1 MAKINVRDRNKNKPD
16 KKPNWEYRFEA
27 AKIGGKRKQISKG
40 GFRTKKE
47 ALEAGTKAF
56 VEYNDGG
63 QTSQP
68 SEMSTADY
76 FDLWF
81 KQYVE
86 VNLRHKTQASYRGI
100 ITNHIKPRIGHY
112 KLNSLSPYILQEFVN
127 ELKTNGYSKRHI
139 VNILST
145 VSNALN
151 YAVEPLQF
159 IKHNPAALVKMPKI
173 ERAPKQRIVLSSENW
188 EKIISRFPFG
198 NKYHIPLI
206 IGYHTGLR
214 ISEAFALTWNDVDFK
229 KSEIHVSKQIV
240 KIKNDGE
247 KAKWCFGEPKTN
259 SSVRT
264 VKIGNTLLNVLK
276 AEKLRQN
283 ENRLRYGE
291 YYTFYSLE
299 KLDERSFTLNE
310 NKNGD
315 VQLICVDENGQ
326 FVTTDSF
333 KYCSRVIHHE
343 LKIDFDFHSLRHTH
357 ATILVENGADI
368 KNVQKRLGHEKIET
382 TLQTYVHDTEEM
394 AERSVEV
401 FERAIG
407 GQK

>member
-86 VNLRHKTQASYRGI
+86 VNLRHKTQASYQGI
-100 ITNHIKPRIGHY
+100 INNHIKPRIGHY

-127 ELKTNGYSKRHI
+127 ELKIKGYSKRHI

-173 ERAPKQRIVLSSENW
+173 ERAPRQRIILSSENW

-240 KIKNDGE
+240 KIKKDGE
-247 KAKWCFGEPKTN
+247 KAKWCFGEPKTK
-259 SSVRT
+259 SSIRT
-264 VKIGNTLLNVLK
+264 VKIGTTLLNILK
-276 AEKLRQN
+276 AEKFRQN

-299 KLDERSFTLNE
+299 QLDEKSFTLNE
-310 NKNGD
+310 NKKGD
-315 VQLICVDENGQ
+315 LQLICVDENGQ

-343 LKIDFDFHSLRHTH
+343 LKIEFDFHSLRHTH